1 MRNCECCSVAIK
13 QALLCKLSIQITKMS
28 RKDWVEKRKVNEYG
42 VLNLLTSHKK
52 KENVFAKKEE
62 FLYI

>member
-1 MRNCECCSVAIK
+1 MSVAVTVK
-13 QALLCKLSIQITKMS
+13 QALLCKLSIQITRMS
-28 RKDWVEKRKVNEYG
+28 GKDWVEKRKLNEYG

-52 KENVFAKKEE
+52 KKNVFAKKEE